1 MRQRRIIGLVVLAA
15 LLGLLPLPA
24 RAIERG
30 YPAYANGAQTFFSGY
45 LPPPPPGLYI
55 SYSSFNY
62 QANKFQG
69 LPGFLGFHMEAVGN
83 TLGFTY
89 VGKFKILGA
98 DYAASAAVPLV
109 YLGERIDPNLTLNDP
124 KLATL
129 VRIIKNP
136 PQLGNRLT
144 PEQKVKLAIFFQTP
158 PGKLVQAQIQQ
169 RVAALKDAFG
179 GKILKIKDV

>member
-1 MRQRRIIGLVVLAA
+1 MPKRWIFMLAA
-15 LLGLLPLPA
+15 LSVRMGLLSFPA

-62 QANKFQG
+62 QTNKFQG
-69 LPGFLGFHMEAVGN
+69 LPGFLGFHMEGVGN

-89 VGKFKILGA
+89 VAQGKILGA

-109 YLGERIDPNLTLNDP
+109 YFGERINPNLTLNNP
-124 KLATL
+124 QLATL
-129 VRIIKNP
+129 VRLLKNP
-136 PQLGNRLT
+136 PQLGNAYPRSSRPGWRFSCRRLRGNWAWPKSNNGWT
-144 PEQKVKLAIFFQTP
+144 L
-158 PGKLVQAQIQQ
+158 
-169 RVAALKDAFG
+169 
-179 GKILKIKDV
+179 